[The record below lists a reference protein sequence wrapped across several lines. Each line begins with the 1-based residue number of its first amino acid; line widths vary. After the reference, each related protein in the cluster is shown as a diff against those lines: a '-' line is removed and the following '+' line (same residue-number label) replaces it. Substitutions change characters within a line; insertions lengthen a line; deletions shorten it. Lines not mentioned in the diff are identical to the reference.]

1 MAAQHGAPT
10 LHPVRSVVRLRPLSV
25 QEPRELAF
33 AFSRTKLTIR
43 REILEH
49 EGRADWLA
57 DSEYNF
63 DAVLGPEATTSAVY
77 EAAAAEIVP
86 SVLKGINCTLIAYGQ
101 TGSGKT
107 HTMLGSAAAAP
118 SASPL
123 TPCMP
128 VT

>member
-10 LHPVRSVVRLRPLSV
+10 LHPVRSVVRLRP

-49 EGRADWLA
+49 EGRADWLT

-86 SVLKGINCTLIAYGQ
+86 SVLKGINCTLAMGRPARAR
-101 TGSGKT
+101 

-118 SASPL
+118 SASPSA
-123 TPCMP
+123 TPSS
-128 VT
+128 TA